1 MAASTSTSS
10 GLPVSSSTISL
21 ISIVI
26 SLFALIVTVAKLRVQ
41 SQQQRE
47 IERQSQELEKQ
58 GKEIK
63 RQSDQLERHGDELE
77 NQSTAME
84 SEFTTDIYVE
94 NAKPVMNKLE
104 LWVSN
109 LGYGRGKH
117 LEIKTQILVDGDS
130 SYTQP
135 HRKSLTRVDS
145 DDQRSS
151 CVIEDGEEM
160 VEFEV
165 EPLVRIDLPD
175 SECRNVAFQSGIE
188 QLKQFAEENIEVEM
202 NLCDKDALDNESESQ
217 VFDTLQVAST
227 EEIGQ
232 YPSLESM
239 INAGEY

>member
-1 MAASTSTSS
+1 MPLLAASTSTSS

-26 SLFALIVTVAKLRVQ
+26 SLFALYFTWKKLSVQ
-41 SQQQRE
+41 KQQQRE
-47 IERQSQELEKQ
+47 IERQ
-58 GKEIK
+58 GK
-63 RQSDQLERHGDELE
+63 ELE

-135 HRKSLTRVDS
+135 HRKPLTRADS
-145 DDQRSS
+145 DEQRSS
-151 CVIEDGEEM
+151 CVIENGEEM
-160 VEFEV
+160 VKFGV
-165 EPLVRIDLPD
+165 EPLVRTDLPD
-175 SECRNVAFQSGIE
+175 SECRNVAFRSGIE
-188 QLKQFAEENIEVEM
+188 QLKQFAEKNIEVDM
-202 NLCDKDALDNESESQ
+202 TLCDKDALDNESESQ
-217 VFDTLQVAST
+217 VFDTPQVAST

>member
-1 MAASTSTSS
+1 MPILAASNSTAS
-10 GLPVSSSTISL
+10 GLPVSSSAISL

-26 SLFALIVTVAKLRVQ
+26 SLFALLVTAAKLRVQ
-41 SQQQRE
+41 RQQQRE
-47 IERQSQELEKQ
+47 IERQSKELERQGEEIEKQ
-58 GKEIK
+58 
-63 RQSDQLERHGDELE
+63 SNELE

-94 NAKPVMNKLE
+94 NAKPVVNKLE

-117 LEIKTQILVDGDS
+117 LEIKTQILIDGDS

-175 SECRNVAFQSGIE
+175 SECRNMAFQSGIE
-188 QLKQFAEENIEVEM
+188 QLKQFAEENIEVDM
-202 NLCDKDALDNESESQ
+202 SLCDKDALENESESQ
-217 VFDTLQVAST
+217 VFDTPQVAPT
-227 EEIGQ
+227 EEIGE